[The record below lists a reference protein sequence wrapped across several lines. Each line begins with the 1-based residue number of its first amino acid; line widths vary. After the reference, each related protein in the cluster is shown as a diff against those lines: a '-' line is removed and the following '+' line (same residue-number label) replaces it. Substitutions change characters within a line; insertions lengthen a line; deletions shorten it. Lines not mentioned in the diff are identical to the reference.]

1 MERLCSLTLHS
12 DPMQRC
18 LLVGEGS
25 TVGSTAPNPCLD
37 FLLCEQA
44 ISVVPAWA
52 LGGCRTSWWEQ
63 GSRRGRM
70 WWALKKCS
78 SCSVT
83 VFFLLLLF
91 IIWCTFL
98 IYPPKYFLFSLSL
111 VCSVSSV
118 QSLSHVQLF
127 ATPWTAAHQ
136 ASLSI
141 TNTWSLL
148 RLMSIEFVMPSK
160 TSHPLLSPSPPSLI
174 FPSIRVFSNE
184 LVLLSGGQNIGAS
197 ASASVLPMN
206 IQD

>member
-127 ATPWTAAHQ
+127 ATP
-136 ASLSI
+136 
-141 TNTWSLL
+141 
-148 RLMSIEFVMPSK
+148 
-160 TSHPLLSPSPPSLI
+160 
-174 FPSIRVFSNE
+174 
-184 LVLLSGGQNIGAS
+184 
-197 ASASVLPMN
+197 
-206 IQD
+206 